1 MKAIKWIL
9 ICLAVLYACCV
20 AYALVPQKSV
30 PVQEL
35 AGANSHFIQV
45 KGRQFHYEKYG
56 AGKPIV
62 LVHGF
67 AGSTYTWR
75 NVIPLLS
82 QHYTVYAFDLPGFG
96 LSDKSP
102 EASYDM
108 RSQATAVID
117 FIDALKL
124 PSVSLV
130 GHSMGGVIA
139 GFAATL
145 APQKIE
151 KAVIID
157 AGFYHGGSPKFFRKL
172 FFPFDV
178 IMARSFYTRGTRLRS
193 LGSSYYNKAM
203 VTDDLIDHYLRP
215 TRTPQAAEALAKMM
229 RTASGEIYEGVST
242 GITVPTLLIW
252 ARQDNHMPMSDAD
265 RLHREINNSQLVIID
280 QSGHMVQEEQPQ
292 KVAEAIRQFLQ

>member
-1 MKAIKWIL
+1 MKAIKWIF
-9 ICLAVLYACCV
+9 ICLAVFYACCCV
-20 AYALVPQKSV
+20 YALTPQKSI
-30 PVQEL
+30 PVKEL

-45 KGRQFHYEKYG
+45 KDRQFHYEKYG

-75 NVIPLLS
+75 NVIPLLAPN
-82 QHYTVYAFDLPGFG
+82 YTVYAFDLPGFG

-102 EASYDM
+102 AAAYDM

-117 FIDALKL
+117 FINALNL
-124 PSVSLV
+124 TSVDLI
-130 GHSMGGVIA
+130 GHSMGGVIV

-157 AGFYHGGSPKFFRKL
+157 AGFYHGGSPKFFQKL

-178 IMARSFYTRGTRLRS
+178 IMARSFYTKGTRMRS
-193 LGSSYYNKAM
+193 LASSYYNKAM
-203 VTDDLIDHYLRP
+203 VTDDLVERYLRP
-215 TRTPQAAEALAKMM
+215 TRTPQAADALAKMM
-229 RTASGEIYEGVST
+229 RTASGETYEG
-242 GITVPTLLIW
+242 IAEKIPVPTLLIW
-252 ARQDNHMPMSDAD
+252 ARQDNHMPLSDAE
-265 RLHREINNSQLVIID
+265 RLNKEIKNSQLVIID

-292 KVAEAIRQFLQ
+292 KVAEAIRQFLR